1 MKLTI
6 HNKEVEFKWS
16 FKIDLI
22 FEQIQNHSFKGDNET
37 DWIIHFYAAYLC
49 CSNDFETDLETFIS
63 YLDEEPANFYAYIAW
78 YSKLMTAQMSLIPK
92 DEKQDS
98 KKKVNKKTK
107 QKKQ

>member
-22 FEQIQNHSFKGDNET
+22 FEQIQNHSFKGENET
-37 DWIIHFYAAYLC
+37 DWLVHMYSAYLC

-63 YLDEEPANFYAYIAW
+63 YLDEDPANFFAYIAW